1 MSSASPSRR
10 SRPHVVVAGQMPP
23 PVGGQNIN
31 NKRIHDLLAS
41 QEDLMVSHLNFE
53 FTKEWTGMR
62 RAGFDKVLELFRVAG
77 RAIQLRR
84 RAPIDFL
91 LYPSGGPHLVPI
103 IRDLF
108 LLPYL
113 ALLSRRVVVH
123 FQAAGLAEHLE
134 RSPGWLRGMCRLVY
148 GKCASDAAVLTS
160 FGKQDAEAAGIE
172 RVSVVPNAFED
183 QAGGVYRRDRRDGV
197 SLLNVGHICEDK
209 GVPQLI
215 EAFGR
220 IADDYPEAT
229 LVLVG
234 EPLAPYSEERLKED
248 INKTGVSDQIQWR
261 GVLGGEDL
269 AGAYREGDLFVFS
282 SLAPYESF
290 GLVLIEAMQWS
301 LPVLVTD
308 WRANVS
314 VCAEDFGGLVI
325 GEPEK
330 DLATALEGSLRKA
343 LERQE
348 EWTEWGR
355 RNREIYE
362 GRYTVKHM
370 LDNLR
375 SLIGVDREGTA
386 GNS

>member
-1 MSSASPSRR
+1 M
-10 SRPHVVVAGQMPP
+10 
-23 PVGGQNIN
+23 
-31 NKRIHDLLAS
+31 
-41 QEDLMVSHLNFE
+41 
-53 FTKEWTGMR
+53 
-62 RAGFDKVLELFRVAG
+62 
-77 RAIQLRR
+77 
-84 RAPIDFL
+84 
-91 LYPSGGPHLVPI
+91 
-103 IRDLF
+103 
-108 LLPYL
+108 
-113 ALLSRRVVVH
+113 
-123 FQAAGLAEHLE
+123 
-134 RSPGWLRGMCRLVY
+134 
-148 GKCASDAAVLTS
+148 
-160 FGKQDAEAAGIE
+160 
-172 RVSVVPNAFED
+172 
-183 QAGGVYRRDRRDGV
+183 
-197 SLLNVGHICEDK
+197 
-209 GVPQLI
+209 I